1 MQRKAI
7 ISAAVISILLMGIFA
22 AGPLNDLEAYV
33 YKGCRC
39 KKSPAELVKIVP
51 GTQKGLYLTGYN
63 TGNIEKRNELYR
75 LISETELNSIVFDV
89 KDDWGNIDYNTDVDF
104 AEEIGAVKNYCG
116 IEVLLEEMKS
126 RRINSIARMVVFK
139 DNVLPKA
146 RPDLAI
152 KDSRTGKPLYSE
164 GSYWPDIYSEEVW
177 SYHIELIK
185 ELAEKGVE
193 EVQFDYIR
201 APARGNIHYA
211 EYTHNTEGNSKVWA
225 ITSFL
230 KKVREELKDYDIKI
244 SADVFGWTFIADNDQ
259 GIGQQIEEMAPYL
272 DYIYPMAYPSHYGV
286 NFLGYEIPDAHP
298 YEVVKYTLEKGIP
311 RIDGTE
317 CMVVPWVQ
325 AFSLNV
331 KYTEV
336 EILEQ
341 IRAAEELGI
350 NGFLC
355 WNAFN
360 SYYSVEKALVTVDEL

>member
-1 MQRKAI
+1 MQRKAM
-7 ISAAVISILLMGIFA
+7 ISAAVVSILLIGIFI
-22 AGPLNDLEAYV
+22 AGPLNCLEAYV
-33 YKGCRC
+33 YKGCRSGGPMDC
-39 KKSPAELVKIVP
+39 MKILP

-63 TGNIEKRNELYR
+63 TGNIKKRNELYR
-75 LISETELNSIVFDV
+75 LIGETELNSIVFDV
-89 KDDWGNIDYNTDVDF
+89 KDDWGYIDYDTDVDF
-104 AEEIGAVKNYCG
+104 AKEIGAVRNYCR
-116 IEVLLEEMKS
+116 IEILLEEMKS
-126 RRINSIARMVVFK
+126 RKINSIARMVVFK

-152 KDSRTGKPLYSE
+152 KDSRTGNPLYSE

-185 ELAEKGVE
+185 ELAEKGVNE
-193 EVQFDYIR
+193 IQFDYIR

-211 EYTHNTEGNSKVWA
+211 EYTHNTEDNSKVWA

-259 GIGQQIEEMAPYL
+259 GIGQRIEEMAPYL
-272 DYIYPMAYPSHYGV
+272 DYIYPMTYPSHYSV

-298 YEVVKYTLEKGIP
+298 YEVVKYTLEKGIS
-311 RIDGTE
+311 RIDDTE
-317 CMVVPWVQ
+317 CMTVPWIQ
-325 AFSLNV
+325 SFSLNV

-350 NGFLC
+350 DGFLC
-355 WNAFN
+355 WNAYN
-360 SYYSVEKALVTVDEL
+360 NYYSVEKALVTVDEL

>member
-7 ISAAVISILLMGIFA
+7 ILAAVLSILLIGIFIIS
-22 AGPLNDLEAYV
+22 PFNDLEAHI
-33 YKGCRC
+33 YKGCM
-39 KKSPAELVKIVP
+39 SGGPLDFLKIIP

-63 TGNIEKRNELYR
+63 TGNIEKRDELYR
-75 LISETELNSIVFDV
+75 LVGETELNSIVFDV
-89 KDDWGNIDYNTDVDF
+89 KDDYGYIDYNTDVDF
-104 AEEIGAVKNYCG
+104 AKEIGAVKNYCE
-116 IEVLLEEMKS
+116 IEVLLKEMKS

-139 DNVLPKA
+139 DNILPKA

-185 ELAEKGVE
+185 ELAKKGVDE
-193 EVQFDYIR
+193 IQFDYIR
-201 APARGNIHYA
+201 APAKGNIYA
-211 EYTHNTEGNSKVWA
+211 EYTHNTGDNSKVWA
-225 ITSFL
+225 ITNFL

-259 GIGQQIEEMAPYL
+259 GIGQRIEEMAPYL
-272 DYIYPMAYPSHYGV
+272 DYIYPMIYPSHYDE
-286 NFLGYEIPDAHP
+286 NFLGYEIPDEHP
-298 YEVVKYTLEKGIP
+298 YEVVKYTLEKGIS
-311 RIDGTE
+311 RIDDTE
-317 CMVVPWVQ
+317 CMVIPWIQ
-325 AFSLNV
+325 AFSLGV

-341 IRAAEELGI
+341 IRAAEEMGI
-350 NGFLC
+350 DGFLC

-360 SYYSVEKALVTVDEL
+360 NYYKVEKALMTMDEL

>member
-1 MQRKAI
+1 MQRKAV
-7 ISAAVISILLMGIFA
+7 ISAAVISILLIGIFVIS
-22 AGPLNDLEAYV
+22 PLNDLEAYV
-33 YKGCRC
+33 YKGRSDGGPRGYL
-39 KKSPAELVKIVP
+39 KVEP

-63 TGNIEKRNELYR
+63 TGNIERRNELYR

-89 KDDWGNIDYNTDVDF
+89 KDDWGYIDYNTDVDF
-104 AEEIGAVKNYCG
+104 AKEIGAVRNYCG
-116 IEVLLEEMKS
+116 IEILLEEMKS

-139 DNVLPKA
+139 DNILPKA

-164 GSYWPDIYSEEVW
+164 GSCWPDIYSEEVW

-185 ELAEKGVE
+185 ELAEKGVNE
-193 EVQFDYIR
+193 IQFDYIR

-211 EYTHNTEGNSKVWA
+211 EYTHNTGDNSKVWA

-230 KKVREELKDYDIKI
+230 KKVKEELKDYDIKI

-259 GIGQQIEEMAPYL
+259 GIGQRIEEMAPYL
-272 DYIYPMAYPSHYGV
+272 DYIYPMAYPSHYDV
-286 NFLGYEIPDAHP
+286 NFLGYEVPDAHP
-298 YEVVKYTLEKGIP
+298 YEVVKYTLEKGIS
-311 RIDGTE
+311 RIDDTE
-317 CMVVPWVQ
+317 CMVVPWIQ
-325 AFSLNV
+325 AFSLDV
-331 KYTEV
+331 KYTKV

-341 IRAAEELGI
+341 IRAAEDLGI
-350 NGFLC
+350 DGFLC

>member
-1 MQRKAI
+1 MQRRAI
-7 ISAAVISILLMGIFA
+7 ISAAVISVLLVGIIA
-22 AGPLNDLEAYV
+22 AGPLNDLEADV
-33 YKGCRC
+33 FKGCWF
-39 KKSPAELVKIVP
+39 KVPMDYKEIVP
-51 GTQKGLYLTGYN
+51 GTQKGLYLTGFN

-89 KDDWGNIDYNTDVDF
+89 KDDWGYIDYNTDVEF

-116 IEVLLEEMKS
+116 IEILLEEMRS
-126 RRINSIARMVVFK
+126 RGINSIARMVLFK

-185 ELAEKGVE
+185 ELAEKGVN

-201 APARGNIHYA
+201 APARGNIRYA

-230 KKVREELKDYDIKI
+230 KKVREELKDYNIRI

-259 GIGQQIEEMAPYL
+259 GIGQRIEEMAPYL
-272 DYIYPMAYPSHYGV
+272 DYIYPMAYPSHYAV

-311 RIDGTE
+311 RIDDTE

-331 KYTEV
+331 KYTKV

-341 IRAAEELGI
+341 IKAAEDLGI

-360 SYYSVEKALVTVDEL
+360 SYYSVEEALMTVDEL